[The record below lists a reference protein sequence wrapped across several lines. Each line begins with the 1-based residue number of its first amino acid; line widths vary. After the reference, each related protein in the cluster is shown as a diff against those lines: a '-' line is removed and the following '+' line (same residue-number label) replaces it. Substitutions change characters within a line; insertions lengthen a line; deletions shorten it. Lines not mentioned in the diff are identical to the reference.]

1 MKKIIIG
8 SHVSLKS
15 PEYFLGSVKE
25 AQSYHSTSLMVY
37 TGAPQNSLRTPIEKL
52 KITEAHQLIKED
64 ETLNINDFICHAPY
78 LINLAN
84 LEKEG
89 LFERSVDML
98 VNEIQRTN
106 ALGLKTIVL
115 HPGSHVKTER
125 QAGLN
130 SIIKGIN
137 LAFERT
143 MKCDVSVSLELMSGK
158 GTEIG
163 ITFEEIKEL
172 IAGIEQKEKI
182 KVCLDT
188 CHLWESG
195 YDIVDKYEE
204 VIQDFDNIVGIKYL
218 SVIHIN
224 DSKNQKGAR
233 KDRHENIGKGYIG
246 FDTIKKFVDDKRFES
261 IPKILETPYID
272 KKPPYKEEIA
282 NLTK

>member
-25 AQSYHSTSLMVY
+25 AQSYNATSLMVY
-37 TGAPQNSLRTPIEKL
+37 TGAPQNSLRTPIENL

-64 ETLNINDFICHAPY
+64 NNLNINDFVCHAPY

-98 VNEIQRTN
+98 VNEIERTS
-106 ALGLKTIVL
+106 ALGIKTIVL
-115 HPGSHVKTER
+115 HPGSHVKTAREI
-125 QAGLN
+125 GLN
-130 SIIKGIN
+130 SIINGIN
-137 LAFERT
+137 LAFKRT
-143 MKCDVSVSLELMSGK
+143 TKCNVTISLEVMSGK

-163 ITFEEIKEL
+163 VTFEEINQM
-172 IAGIEQKEKI
+172 INGIEQKEKI

-204 VIQDFDNIVGIKYL
+204 VIKEFDNIVGLKYL
-218 SVIHIN
+218 GVIHIN
-224 DSKNQKGAR
+224 DSKNEKGAR
-233 KDRHENIGKGYIG
+233 KDRHENIGKGHIG
-246 FDTIKKFVDDKRFES
+246 FNTIKKFVDDKRFDS

-272 KKPPYKEEIA
+272 KKPPYKEEIEK
-282 NLTK
+282 LTK